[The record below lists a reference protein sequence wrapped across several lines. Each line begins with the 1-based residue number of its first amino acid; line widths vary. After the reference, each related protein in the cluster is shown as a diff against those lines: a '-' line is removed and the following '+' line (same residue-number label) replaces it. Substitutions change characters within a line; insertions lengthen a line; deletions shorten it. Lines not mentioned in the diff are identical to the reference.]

1 MQRTDKTIQDEQI
14 RKNCRREYEM
24 YHSANYA
31 SRVLGYNERT
41 VETYYKEFYQQEPE
55 ETALGFVQ
63 RQSSVKNRVLSRMDW
78 ILDKLEEQLD
88 RISRQLRKD
97 DDAVDKPKY
106 EALKTKVLK
115 TISDILQQKAS
126 IEITPTLDISLEKY
140 INEKYGISKRTNHP

>member
-1 MQRTDKTIQDEQI
+1 MQRTDKTQDKQI

-41 VETYYKEFYQQEPE
+41 VETYYKEFYRQEPE
-55 ETALGFVQ
+55 ETNLGFVQ
-63 RQSSVKNRVLSRMDW
+63 RQRSVKNRVLSRMDW

-97 DDAVDKPKY
+97 DDAVNKLGY

-115 TISDILQQKAS
+115 TISDILQQKAG
-126 IEITPTLDISLEKY
+126 IEVTPALDITFEKLLE
-140 INEKYGISKRTNHP
+140 EKYGILQRTKHR

>member
-1 MQRTDKTIQDEQI
+1 MQRTDKTQDKQI

-41 VETYYKEFYQQEPE
+41 VETYYKEFYRQEPE
-55 ETALGFVQ
+55 ETNLGFVQ
-63 RQSSVKNRVLSRMDW
+63 RQRSVRNRVLSRMDW
-78 ILDKLEEQLD
+78 VLDKLEEQLD

-106 EALKTKVLK
+106 EALMTKVLK

>member
-1 MQRTDKTIQDEQI
+1 MQRTDKTQDKQI
-14 RKNCRREYEM
+14 RKNCRREYEK

-78 ILDKLEEQLD
+78 ILDEYEKQLD
-88 RISRQLRKD
+88 RISKQLRKD
-97 DDAVDKPKY
+97 DDAVNKLGY
-106 EALKTKVLK
+106 EALKTRVLK
-115 TISDILQQKAS
+115 MISDVLQQKAG
-126 IEITPTLDISLEKY
+126 IEVTPALDITFEKLLE
-140 INEKYGISKRTNHP
+140 EKYGILQGTKHR

>member
-1 MQRTDKTIQDEQI
+1 MCLNIAINKA
-14 RKNCRREYEM
+14 KAKYPKPVF
-24 YHSANYA
+24 YSAEVLDD
-31 SRVLGYNERT
+31 RVIDDFEPDCICM
-41 VETYYKEFYQQEPE
+41 VEVTWY
-55 ETALGFVQ
+55 
-63 RQSSVKNRVLSRMDW
+63 

-88 RISRQLRKD
+88 RISKQLRKD

-106 EALKTKVLK
+106 EASKTKVLK

>member
-1 MQRTDKTIQDEQI
+1 MQRTDKTQDKQI

-41 VETYYKEFYQQEPE
+41 VETYYKEFYRQEPE
-55 ETALGFVQ
+55 ETNLGFVQ
-63 RQSSVKNRVLSRMDW
+63 RQRSVKNRVLSRMDW

-97 DDAVDKPKY
+97 DDAVNKLGY
-106 EALKTKVLK
+106 EALKTRVLK
-115 TISDILQQKAS
+115 MISDVLQQKAG
-126 IEITPTLDISLEKY
+126 IEVTPALDVTFEKLLE
-140 INEKYGISKRTNHP
+140 EKYGILQGTKHR

>member
-1 MQRTDKTIQDEQI
+1 MQRTDKTQDKQI

-78 ILDKLEEQLD
+78 ILDEYEKQLD
-88 RISRQLRKD
+88 RISKQLRKD
-97 DDAVDKPKY
+97 DDAVNKLGY
-106 EALKTKVLK
+106 EALKTRVLK
-115 TISDILQQKAS
+115 MISDVLQQKAG
-126 IEITPTLDISLEKY
+126 IEVTPTLDISFEKY

>member
-1 MQRTDKTIQDEQI
+1 
-14 RKNCRREYEM
+14 M

-78 ILDKLEEQLD
+78 ILDEYEKQLD
-88 RISRQLRKD
+88 RISKQLRKD
-97 DDAVDKPKY
+97 DDAVNKLGY
-106 EALKTKVLK
+106 EALKTRVLK
-115 TISDILQQKAS
+115 MISDVLQQKAG
-126 IEITPTLDISLEKY
+126 IEVTPALDITFEKLLE
-140 INEKYGISKRTNHP
+140 EKYGILQRTKHR

>member
-1 MQRTDKTIQDEQI
+1 MQRTDKTQDKQI

-63 RQSSVKNRVLSRMDW
+63 RQRSVKNRVLSRMDW

>member
-1 MQRTDKTIQDEQI
+1 MQRTDKTQDKQI

-41 VETYYKEFYQQEPE
+41 VETYYKEFYRQEPE

-78 ILDKLEEQLD
+78 ILDEYEKQLD
-88 RISRQLRKD
+88 RISKQLRKD
-97 DDAVDKPKY
+97 DDAVNKLGY
-106 EALKTKVLK
+106 EALKTRVLK
-115 TISDILQQKAS
+115 MISDVLQQKAG
-126 IEITPTLDISLEKY
+126 IEVTPALDVTFEKLLE
-140 INEKYGISKRTNHP
+140 EKYGILQGTKHR

>member
-1 MQRTDKTIQDEQI
+1 MQRTDKTQDKQI

-41 VETYYKEFYQQEPE
+41 VETYYKEFYRQEPE
-55 ETALGFVQ
+55 ETTLGFVQ
-63 RQSSVKNRVLSRMDW
+63 RQRSVKNRVLSRMDW

>member
-1 MQRTDKTIQDEQI
+1 MQRTDKTQDKQI

>member
-1 MQRTDKTIQDEQI
+1 MQRTDKTQDKQI

-41 VETYYKEFYQQEPE
+41 VETYYKEFYRQELE

-63 RQSSVKNRVLSRMDW
+63 RQRSVKNRVLSRMDW

-106 EALKTKVLK
+106 EASKTKVLK

>member
-1 MQRTDKTIQDEQI
+1 MQRTDKTQDKQI

-41 VETYYKEFYQQEPE
+41 VETYYKEFYRQEPE
-55 ETALGFVQ
+55 ETTLGFVQ

-78 ILDKLEEQLD
+78 ILDEYEKQLD
-88 RISRQLRKD
+88 RISKQLRKD
-97 DDAVDKPKY
+97 DDAVNKLGY
-106 EALKTKVLK
+106 EALKTRVLK
-115 TISDILQQKAS
+115 MISDVLQQKAG
-126 IEITPTLDISLEKY
+126 IEVTPTLDISFEKY

>member
-1 MQRTDKTIQDEQI
+1 MQRTDKTQDKQI

-106 EALKTKVLK
+106 EASKTKVLK

>member
-1 MQRTDKTIQDEQI
+1 MQRTDKTQDKQI

-41 VETYYKEFYQQEPE
+41 VETYYKEFYRQEPE
-55 ETALGFVQ
+55 ETNLGFVQ
-63 RQSSVKNRVLSRMDW
+63 RQRSVKNRVLSRMDW

-97 DDAVDKPKY
+97 DDAVNKLGY

-115 TISDILQQKAS
+115 TISDVLQQKAG
-126 IEITPTLDISLEKY
+126 IEVTPALDVTFEKLLE
-140 INEKYGISKRTNHP
+140 EKYGILQGTKHR

>member
-1 MQRTDKTIQDEQI
+1 MQRTDKTQDKQI

-63 RQSSVKNRVLSRMDW
+63 RQRSVKNRVLSRMDW

-97 DDAVDKPKY
+97 DDAVNKLGY

>member
-1 MQRTDKTIQDEQI
+1 M
-14 RKNCRREYEM
+14 
-24 YHSANYA
+24 
-31 SRVLGYNERT
+31 LGYNERT

-55 ETALGFVQ
+55 ETTLGFVQ

-126 IEITPTLDISLEKY
+126 IEITPTLDISFEKY

>member
-1 MQRTDKTIQDEQI
+1 MQRTDKTQDKQI

-88 RISRQLRKD
+88 RISKQLRKD
-97 DDAVDKPKY
+97 DNAVDKPKY

>member
-1 MQRTDKTIQDEQI
+1 MQRTDKTQDKQI

-41 VETYYKEFYQQEPE
+41 VETYYKEFYRQEPE

-63 RQSSVKNRVLSRMDW
+63 RQRSVKNRVLSRMDW
-78 ILDKLEEQLD
+78 ILDEYEKQLD
-88 RISRQLRKD
+88 RISKQLRKD
-97 DDAVDKPKY
+97 DDAVNKLGY
-106 EALKTKVLK
+106 EALKTRVLK
-115 TISDILQQKAS
+115 MISDVLQQKAG
-126 IEITPTLDISLEKY
+126 IEVTPTLDISFEKY

>member
-1 MQRTDKTIQDEQI
+1 MQRTDKTQDKQI

-31 SRVLGYNERT
+31 SRVLGYNERI

-55 ETALGFVQ
+55 ETTLGFVQ

-106 EALKTKVLK
+106 EASKTKVLK
-115 TISDILQQKAS
+115 TISDILQQKAG
-126 IEITPTLDISLEKY
+126 IEVTPTLDISFEKY

>member
-1 MQRTDKTIQDEQI
+1 MQRTDKTQDKQI
-14 RKNCRREYEM
+14 RKNCRREYEK

-41 VETYYKEFYQQEPE
+41 VETYYKEFYRQEPE

-97 DDAVDKPKY
+97 DDAVNKLGY

-140 INEKYGISKRTNHP
+140 IYEKYGISKRTNHP

>member
-1 MQRTDKTIQDEQI
+1 MQRTDKTQDKQI

-31 SRVLGYNERT
+31 SRVLGYNERI

-78 ILDKLEEQLD
+78 ILDEYEKQLD
-88 RISRQLRKD
+88 RISKQLRKD
-97 DDAVDKPKY
+97 DDAVNKLGY
-106 EALKTKVLK
+106 EALKTRVLK
-115 TISDILQQKAS
+115 MISDVLQQKAG
-126 IEITPTLDISLEKY
+126 IEVTPALDITFEKLLE
-140 INEKYGISKRTNHP
+140 EKYGILQRTKHR

>member
-1 MQRTDKTIQDEQI
+1 MQRTDKTQDKQI
-14 RKNCRREYEM
+14 RKNCRREYEK

-78 ILDKLEEQLD
+78 ILDEYEKQLD
-88 RISRQLRKD
+88 RISKQLRKD
-97 DDAVDKPKY
+97 DDAVNKLGY
-106 EALKTKVLK
+106 EALKTRVLK
-115 TISDILQQKAS
+115 MISDVLQQKAG
-126 IEITPTLDISLEKY
+126 IEVTPALDVTFEKLLE
-140 INEKYGISKRTNHP
+140 EKYGILQRTKHR